1 MATATIRISAPFTED
16 LLAAPR
22 PATPWYRRLLNVL
35 IEARMA
41 QAAREIERHRR
52 WTDNLE
58 AYRHLTPSAL
68 EAGSVQAAH
77 SGQLSLPF
85 NRD

>member
-1 MATATIRISAPFTED
+1 MATATIRISGPFTED

-22 PATPWYRRLLNVL
+22 PATLWYRRLLNVL

-58 AYRHLTPSAL
+58 TYRHLTPSAL

>member
-1 MATATIRISAPFTED
+1 MATATIRISGPFAED
-16 LLAAPR
+16 LVAAPR

-41 QAAREIERHRR
+41 QAAREIERHGR
-52 WTDNLE
+52 WTENLE
-58 AYRHLTPSAL
+58 AYRHITPSAL
-68 EAGSVQAAH
+68 EAGSVQAARA
-77 SGQLSLPF
+77 GQLSLPF